1 MAEQLLGNLD
11 TGLMFVVSA
20 PAGTGKTTLV
30 RMLVKEF
37 DCVVESVSYTTRK
50 PRPGEIEGKDYH
62 FISQEQ
68 FQSKIEKRDFLEY
81 AEVFGHFYG
90 TSKSDVE
97 NLLRLGKDVVIVID
111 TQGAMKLQ
119 QQKIPAIYIF
129 VAPPSVEELEER
141 LLKRK
146 TEDEK
151 TLKERLSWANREI
164 EASSAYDYL
173 IVNRNLD
180 IAYEV
185 LKSILVAEEH
195 RVKK

>member
-97 NLLRLGKDVVIVID
+97 NLLRLGKDVVLVID